1 MVVQKKK
8 RLLIIP
14 AKGYSKRIKEKNI
27 KKFFGKPV
35 ISYILNNAKKSNL
48 FNIIHVST
56 ESKKV
61 KKIVEKQGFK
71 IDFLRPKKL
80 SQDKIPTLDV
90 LRFVYNKYLKLK
102 YTFDEVWTISSCTP
116 LLKKE
121 DLIKA
126 SKNVNKNKI
135 LLSITKF
142 DAPVEWAFSLKS
154 KGNLKPLFPKKLFEN
169 SQKFSKKYH
178 DAGAFAVF
186 PISFLKKTNINLENN
201 FKGFVLPKERAI
213 DIDHKEDWKLAELLF
228 KAQLKI

>member
-1 MVVQKKK
+1 MKKK

-14 AKGYSKRIKEKNI
+14 AKGFSKRIKEKNI
-27 KKFFGKPV
+27 KKFFGKPI
-35 ISYILNNAKKSNL
+35 ISYILNNAKKSKL
-48 FNIIHVST
+48 FSKIHVST

-61 KKIVEKQGFK
+61 VRIVEKQGFK

-80 SQDKIPTLDV
+80 SQDKIPTIEV
-90 LRFVYNKYLKLK
+90 LKFVYKRYLKLK
-102 YTFDEVWTISSCTP
+102 YSFDEVWTIASCTP

-126 SKNVNKNKI
+126 SKNVKKNKI
-135 LLSITKF
+135 LLGVTEF
-142 DAPVEWAFSLKS
+142 NAPVEWALSLKNN
-154 KGNLKPLFPKKLFEN
+154 GNLKPLFPKKLFEN

-186 PISFLKKTNINLENN
+186 PISYLQKNNINLENN

-228 KAQLKI
+228 KAQLRK